1 MSLDRNE
8 ADSDGVN
15 VYKVLEHRARFV
27 RRTNI
32 FLIILLI
39 LAATLVAT
47 LIVGYKDNQ
56 KNWISNMLDSYKIT
70 RSALKKGD
78 LVWFRAGKSDNGDG
92 KHVGI
97 FLGNTSEEDNFK
109 RLDSQNYES
118 YEDMIRGVTLGSNYS
133 KSQSEKIADSIA
145 TVLLTVSLIVFVGFI
160 MRAVLVFIRYYMQ
173 LGTDFENQR
182 LAYILSKKEGV
193 DFSKV
198 LQDLRGNNI
207 NFEKTPQLPQEKI
220 ILNLIDVLKKNDH
233 TGNGSSSKD

>member
-8 ADSDGVN
+8 ADSDDVN

-32 FLIILLI
+32 ALIILLI

-56 KNWISNMLDSYKIT
+56 KNWITNVIDASLIKRGHLNV
-70 RSALKKGD
+70 GD
-78 LVWFRAGKSDNGDG
+78 LVFFRTAKSDDDNDR
-92 KHVGI
+92 KVGI
-97 FLGNTSEEDNFK
+97 YLGDNAQANLWNN
-109 RLDSQNYES
+109 LDSQKVEALRSMHKN
-118 YEDMIRGVTLGSNYS
+118 LSNTP

-145 TVLLTVSLIVFVGFI
+145 IVLLTVSLIIFVGFI

-198 LQDLRGNNI
+198 LQDLRDNNI
-207 NFEKTPQLPQEKI
+207 NFERTPQLPQEKI
-220 ILNLIDVLKKNDH
+220 ILNLIDVLKKNGYPGD
-233 TGNGSSSKD
+233 GSSKKD